1 MRKAVLLPAIF
12 AAVAVPLALFV
23 ISGAGTHMS
32 PLLLYLPA
40 VPWWMVYQGGSIVSE
55 TGVLLIGCTIN
66 AFLLYLL
73 GTAWDRRIS
82 SKERASTGRVRGH
95 RNPDNDG

>member
-1 MRKAVLLPAIF
+1 MKRRKALLLPAIF
-12 AAVAVPLALFV
+12 AVVVVPIALFV

-40 VPWWMVYQGGSIVSE
+40 APWWLLYRGGTFVNE
-55 TGVLLIGCTIN
+55 TGEGNAFASDIGVLLVGCAIN

-73 GTAWDRRIS
+73 GAAMDRHAKKR
-82 SKERASTGRVRGH
+82 RA
-95 RNPDNDG
+95 